1 MQGIIFTIG
10 LVLFIS
16 AWVKGLDRAKQRR
29 IHSSMEDM
37 DVMYAYVGGMLLMIA
52 SLFF

>member
-1 MQGIIFTIG
+1 MQGVIFGIG
-10 LVLFIS
+10 LFLFVS
-16 AWVKGLDRAKQRR
+16 AWVKGLGRANQRR